1 MTQTA
6 LVLGLL
12 RAAGP
17 SGICSF
23 EVYRHGPHAYNA
35 RNRVGELE
43 KRGFGI
49 THDRCKH
56 DEATPY
62 HVRWTLTRDPE
73 QVTWV
78 PEEAK
83 QLSLIA

>member
-1 MTQTA
+1 MTQAT

-43 KRGFGI
+43 KKRGFGI
-49 THDRCKH
+49 THEACKH
-56 DEATPY
+56 DEPTTP
-62 HVRWTLTRDPE
+62 HVRWTLTHDPE
-73 QVTWV
+73 MVQ
-78 PEEAK
+78 AR
-83 QLSLIA
+83 LIA